1 MFSSLGWIQSSAV
14 WHFAKDTTCMGG
26 VWYCWVLLTLNKVK
40 TSTSVLS
47 IEKQYQQLT
56 YLSSDLAKLQLAWQ
70 VAYGRHWVYGDKHIS
85 RRKSVGFSR
94 MLKNSPCSLLNLYT
108 LWSVCI
114 FSIHFLRC
122 WQWEL
127 VYQSR
132 ASLVGDHFLYSLDLK
147 VLLRGN
153 IVRGNKNPL
162 KLTAEEKLHMYRP
175 DCRGYQT
182 WNITHFSMC
191 ILRFYS
197 LVMILYFPL
206 ILNTI
211 ICFHKR
217 CP

>member
-1 MFSSLGWIQSSAV
+1 
-14 WHFAKDTTCMGG
+14 
-26 VWYCWVLLTLNKVK
+26 
-40 TSTSVLS
+40 
-47 IEKQYQQLT
+47 
-56 YLSSDLAKLQLAWQ
+56 
-70 VAYGRHWVYGDKHIS
+70 
-85 RRKSVGFSR
+85 
-94 MLKNSPCSLLNLYT
+94 MLKNSPSCSLLNLYT
-108 LWSVCI
+108 LLSVCI

-132 ASLVGDHFLYSLDLK
+132 ASLVGDHFFNSLDLK

-153 IVRGNKNPL
+153 IVRGNKMLVPLGGDCPL